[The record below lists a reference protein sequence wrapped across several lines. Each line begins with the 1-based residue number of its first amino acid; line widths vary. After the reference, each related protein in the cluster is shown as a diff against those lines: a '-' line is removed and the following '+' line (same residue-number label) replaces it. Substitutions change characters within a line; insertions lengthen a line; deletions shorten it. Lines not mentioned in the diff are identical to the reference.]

1 MDLSKMKVTELREL
15 AKKEGIDI
23 AGLTKPNIVKE
34 LEKKGYKTESEG
46 NAKVTKLS
54 KMLVDKN
61 GNIAS
66 MQDIKNNLSNY
77 ANENNGKIL
86 QENLG
91 KALDSI
97 DLSDEDSEEL
107 FSFIEDSDIDLIDDL
122 DDISDLEELDEIDDL
137 EDEDSNDK
145 AEEERDYY
153 DADLRLSTAVKIV
166 DPVKMYLKEIG
177 RTKLLSKEEEIEL
190 ALMYANGDEE
200 EKMYAKTKLCKANL
214 RLVVSIAKKY
224 AGRGLSFLD
233 LIQEGNLGLD
243 KAVKK
248 YDHTKGFKFSTYA
261 TWWIRQAITRSIAD
275 QARTIRIPV
284 HMVETINKMTRFQ
297 RQLVQELGREPTAQE
312 IAEKLGP
319 EYDEAKVRHIQKI
332 SVDPV
337 SLETPIGDEEDSFLG
352 DFIED
357 KDALNP
363 NDHAASEVLKD
374 EIAELLKD
382 LAPREAQ
389 VLIMRYGLHIP
400 GTETGSNRPHTLE
413 EVGNK
418 LGVTRERIRQI
429 EAKAIKKLR
438 HPARGKKLM
447 DFIK

>member
-261 TWWIRQAITRSIAD
+261 T
-275 QARTIRIPV
+275 
-284 HMVETINKMTRFQ
+284 
-297 RQLVQELGREPTAQE
+297 
-312 IAEKLGP
+312 
-319 EYDEAKVRHIQKI
+319 
-332 SVDPV
+332 
-337 SLETPIGDEEDSFLG
+337 
-352 DFIED
+352 
-357 KDALNP
+357 
-363 NDHAASEVLKD
+363 
-374 EIAELLKD
+374 
-382 LAPREAQ
+382 
-389 VLIMRYGLHIP
+389 
-400 GTETGSNRPHTLE
+400 
-413 EVGNK
+413 
-418 LGVTRERIRQI
+418 
-429 EAKAIKKLR
+429 
-438 HPARGKKLM
+438 
-447 DFIK
+447 